1 MLLPTEIGNENS
13 QANNQI
19 LGDKELSKHHK
30 FLIDL
35 FRDFIAI
42 LWHDLL
48 ILCCAIFRCTAL
60 WEYILEL
67 PKAQYTT
74 PMARQ
79 ILSIVD
85 KICSSAQR
93 NMSHTVTNLVKKFQG
108 SAFFKS
114 VFPDFV
120 NETIEDGR

>member
-1 MLLPTEIGNENS
+1 M
-13 QANNQI
+13 AKQI
-19 LGDKELSKHHK
+19 L
-30 FLIDL
+30 F
-35 FRDFIAI
+35 
-42 LWHDLL
+42 
-48 ILCCAIFRCTAL
+48 
-60 WEYILEL
+60 
-67 PKAQYTT
+67 
-74 PMARQ
+74 
-79 ILSIVD
+79 IVD

>member
-1 MLLPTEIGNENS
+1 M
-13 QANNQI
+13 
-19 LGDKELSKHHK
+19 
-30 FLIDL
+30 
-35 FRDFIAI
+35 AI
-42 LWHDLL
+42 FCGDLL
-48 ILCCAIFRCTAL
+48 ILCCAIFRCAAL
-60 WEYILEL
+60 WEYVLEL

-74 PMARQ
+74 SMAMQ

-114 VFPDFV
+114 FFPDFV

>member
-1 MLLPTEIGNENS
+1 MTYWFCAVPFLDVLLYGNTSWNFP
-13 QANNQI
+13 
-19 LGDKELSKHHK
+19 KHS
-30 FLIDL
+30 
-35 FRDFIAI
+35 
-42 LWHDLL
+42 
-48 ILCCAIFRCTAL
+48 
-60 WEYILEL
+60 
-67 PKAQYTT
+67 YTT
-74 PMARQ
+74 PMAMQ
-79 ILSIVD
+79 ILSIID

>member
-1 MLLPTEIGNENS
+1 M
-13 QANNQI
+13 
-19 LGDKELSKHHK
+19 
-30 FLIDL
+30 
-35 FRDFIAI
+35 AI
-42 LWHDLL
+42 FCGDLL
-48 ILCCAIFRCTAL
+48 ILCCAIFRCAAL
-60 WEYILEL
+60 WEYVLEL

-74 PMARQ
+74 PMAMQ
-79 ILSIVD
+79 ILSIID